1 MQAEAELAQLKELV
15 AGRMQRSEA
24 DVASAVASL
33 KGLQEKTAQLEAK
46 ASSARAQLA
55 EVTPLDSR
63 DYRTRFWATICSCA

>member
-15 AGRMQRSEA
+15 AERMQRSEA

-33 KGLQEKTAQLEAK
+33 KGLQEETAQLEAE

-55 EVTPLDSR
+55 EVTPLDFH
-63 DYRTRFWATICSCA
+63 D